1 MSKRITAFQLNA
13 MEGFDRGETDPQETD
28 PQETD
33 RRVEELVAE
42 VRRLQTVI
50 VSMDKACEAACKVPE
65 GGKIL
70 FLSHEA
76 PDFFAE
82 ARAIRNEK

>member
-1 MSKRITAFQLNA
+1 MSKRITAFQLAA
-13 MEGFDRGETDPQETD
+13 MEGLDRDS
-28 PQETD
+28 QETD

-42 VRRLQTVI
+42 VRRLQVVI
-50 VSMDKACEAACKVPE
+50 VSMDEACEAACEAVCTAPE

-70 FLSHEA
+70 FLSRKA
-76 PDFFAE
+76 PGFFAE

>member
-1 MSKRITAFQLNA
+1 MSKRITAFQLAA
-13 MEGFDRGETDPQETD
+13 MEGLDRGEID

-42 VRRLQTVI
+42 VQRLQAII
-50 VSMDKACEAACKVPE
+50 VSMDEACEAACKVPE

-70 FLSHEA
+70 FLSHRA

-82 ARAIRNEK
+82 ARAIRNDSSVAK